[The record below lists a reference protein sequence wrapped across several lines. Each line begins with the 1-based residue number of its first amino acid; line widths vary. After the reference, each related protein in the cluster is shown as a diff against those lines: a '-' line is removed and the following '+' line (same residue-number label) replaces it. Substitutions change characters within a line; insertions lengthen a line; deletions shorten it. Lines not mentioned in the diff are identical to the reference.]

1 MDTRAVTLLVIGL
14 GVALVVIGVLVLVGG
29 LSWFGRL
36 PGDICYESNS
46 TRVYI
51 PITSMLLVS
60 LVLSVAF
67 AIARRFFT

>member
-1 MDTRAVTLLVIGL
+1 MDSRSVGLLVIALGIAAIIVGL
-14 GVALVVIGVLVLVGG
+14 LIFSGA

-36 PGDICYESNS
+36 PGDIRIETAH

-60 LVLSVAF
+60 LVLTALSYLL
-67 AIARRFFT
+67 RRFS